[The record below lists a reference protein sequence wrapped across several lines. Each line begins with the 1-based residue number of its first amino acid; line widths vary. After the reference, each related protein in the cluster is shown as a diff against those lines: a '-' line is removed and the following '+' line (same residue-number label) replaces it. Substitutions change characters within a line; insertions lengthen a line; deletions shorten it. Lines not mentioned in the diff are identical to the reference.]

1 MISLTKLNKH
11 IDAGH
16 YFFWELLPFT
26 KRYQL
31 RAVTFTWENGNT
43 RSCQVYT
50 ADDYETAKLISR
62 KLESLNA
69 KIDARQLEAIAVERY
84 WETGLR

>member
-16 YFFWELLPFT
+16 YFFWEVLPFT

-31 RAVTFTWENGNT
+31 RAVTFTWENGAI

-50 ADDYETAKLISR
+50 AADYETAKLISR

-69 KIDARQLEAIAVERY
+69 KFDIKQLEAIAEERC
-84 WETGLR
+84 WETGTR